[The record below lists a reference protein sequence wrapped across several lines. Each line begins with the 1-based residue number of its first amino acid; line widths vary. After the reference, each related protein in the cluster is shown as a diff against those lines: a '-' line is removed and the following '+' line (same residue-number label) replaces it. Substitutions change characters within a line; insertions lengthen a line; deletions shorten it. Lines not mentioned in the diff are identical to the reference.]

1 MKKKLII
8 LSGFLGSGKTSFLGL
23 LLKRYQHL
31 RLAVLLNDFGEAPV
45 DSTLLDIADL
55 ENCHAKDSLI
65 EIAGGSVFCACLK
78 ESFVKALISLAE
90 TDVELVIIEASG
102 MSDPAGMSAL
112 LHQAKLG
119 DHFEKPTVICLF
131 DPVKSLK
138 LSHVLEV
145 IPRQVKAADAVI
157 LSKVDISSSNELETA
172 RDYVQKHNPQ
182 SPIYE
187 HGLEIEGALECLD
200 PDGSLDRAVPPAAGG
215 SLGFNTFENRPDSF
229 IVHSAP
235 SGVDALLSAIENEK
249 NILRV
254 KGYLPEGDGF
264 VYLSDTGKGFE
275 RRKTSSAPAPLTIIC
290 SPGTGTNIK
299 ETLLKQELMSN

>member
-1 MKKKLII
+1 MTKKLII
-8 LSGFLGSGKTSFLGL
+8 LSGFLGSGKTSFLSL

-31 RLAVLLNDFGEAPV
+31 KLAVLLNDFGEAPV
-45 DSTLLDIADL
+45 DSTLLDVADL
-55 ENCHAKDSLI
+55 ENCNAKDSLI

-78 ESFVKALISLAE
+78 ESFVKALIALAD
-90 TDVELVIIEASG
+90 TDAELVIIEASG

-157 LSKVDISSSNELETA
+157 LSKVDMSTSDELEAA
-172 RDYVQKHNPQ
+172 REYVQTHNPQ
-182 SPIYE
+182 PPIYE
-187 HGLEIEGALECLD
+187 HGFGIEGALECLND
-200 PDGSLDRAVPPAAGG
+200 SGALNTEVQPPAGL

-229 IVHSAP
+229 IISSAP

-249 NILRV
+249 DILRA

-290 SPGTGTNIK
+290 TPGTGTIIK